1 MSLNTNFLL
10 SDLTSSISPAQLL
23 AELHMPP
30 FVWQKDALDSRHKR
44 ILIKAARQSGK
55 SSISAGMGHHT
66 ARFIDNSL
74 TLIVSPSEQQSKE
87 TMKKVDEL
95 IGRDPN
101 TTLVGNASFEKVYSN
116 GSRILALP
124 GTERS
129 VRGYSAPRLIIMDEA
144 SRIEDAT
151 YKAVRPMLTGN
162 PEAVLIAVTTP
173 FGKSGWFYEE
183 WTTSTRWHK
192 IAVQPAWTLSQ
203 DRTKVVPDIPEEEF
217 KKKMREVG
225 ANGYYS
231 PRHTQEFL
239 QEELET
245 MDWWWWEQE
254 YGCEFLDEGF
264 SPFDMKAVRDAFG
277 DGDLM
282 FGLGEMEDDDEPL
295 LFG

>member
-1 MSLNTNFLL
+1 MSLSKNYLL

-23 AELHMPP
+23 TELHMEP
-30 FVWQKDALDSRHKR
+30 FVWQKEALDARHKR
-44 ILIKAARQSGK
+44 ILVKAARQSGK

-95 IGRDPN
+95 ISRDPEAD
-101 TTLVGNASFEKVYSN
+101 LVGNASFEKVYAN

-173 FGKSGWFYEE
+173 FGKIGWFYDE
-183 WTTSTRWHK
+183 WTSSNRWHK
-192 IAVQPAWTLSQ
+192 IAVQPAWTLN
-203 DRTKVVPDIPEEEF
+203 DERTQVVPDIPEEEF
-217 KKKMREVG
+217 ISRMRQEGVS
-225 ANGYYS
+225 GYYS

-264 SPFDMKAVRDAFG
+264 SPFDMRAVRDAF
-277 DGDLM
+277 DDVDLM
-282 FGLGEMEDDDEPL
+282 FGLGELEDEDEPL